1 MLRRLSLSLSLLCL
15 VALIPSF
22 AEVTRLPSFPVTPA
36 FVPGG
41 APFPAMSGWVLFDHV
56 LNQRDTPDSAQCL
69 DAGTLFT
76 FWSTDWLSFGG
87 LAREMFQF
95 KPSPEGEFFFW
106 SRALVTDLRLEAAW
120 RVEPAILVF
129 GYRHDCKHDIE
140 ASVRDAIHDTLFAQC
155 VFPSVGV
162 DLEAEL
168 NLPLVFQSADREP
181 DRFRLSAEYRI
192 VPVAS
197 PGGLLSLYADGRCSL
212 INRGTDTQVSVAEE
226 WNLDW
231 LVRAGAA
238 MKLGR
243 GGLRLQYALERIT
256 DDWASLSP
264 SPETVS
270 SVSFSFF
277 SGD

>member
-1 MLRRLSLSLSLLCL
+1 MLRRFFVFSAFLLVIASPPL
-15 VALIPSF
+15 F
-22 AEVTRLPSFPVTPA
+22 AEVTRLPSFPVLPS
-36 FVPGG
+36 FVAGG
-41 APFPAMSGWVLFDHV
+41 TAFPAMSGWVLFDHV
-56 LNQRDTPDSAQCL
+56 LNQRETPDSAQCL

-76 FWSTDWLSFGG
+76 FWSTDRLSFGA

-95 KPSPEGEFFFW
+95 KPSPEGDFFFW

-120 RVEPAILVF
+120 RVDPAILVC

-140 ASVRDAIHDTLFAQC
+140 ASIRDAIHDTLFAQC

-162 DLEAEL
+162 NLEAEF

-181 DRFRLSAEYRI
+181 DRFRLSVEYRV
-192 VPVAS
+192 VPVTS
-197 PGGLLSLYADGRCSL
+197 LGGLFSLYADGRCSL
-212 INRGTDTQVSVAEE
+212 INRDPDTRVAVADE

-231 LVRAGAA
+231 LIRAGTV
-238 MKLGR
+238 MKLGH

-256 DDWASLSP
+256 DDWASLTP
-264 SPETVS
+264 SPETIS

-277 SGD
+277 SDN

>member
-1 MLRRLSLSLSLLCL
+1 MLRRLSLSFALLFL
-15 VALIPSF
+15 IALLPSS
-22 AEVTRLPSFPVTPA
+22 AEVTRLPFFPVLPA
-36 FVPGG
+36 FVAGG
-41 APFPAMSGWVLFDHV
+41 TAFPALSGWVLFDHV

-69 DAGTLFT
+69 DSGALFT
-76 FWSTDWLSFGG
+76 LWSTDRLSFGG

-95 KPSPEGEFFFW
+95 KPSPEGDFFFW

-120 RVEPAILVF
+120 RVDPAILVC

-140 ASVRDAIHDTLFAQC
+140 ASIRDAIHDTLFAQC
-155 VFPSVGV
+155 VFPAVGI
-162 DLEAEL
+162 DLEAEF
-168 NLPLVFQSADREP
+168 NLPLIFQSADREP
-181 DRFRLSAEYRI
+181 DRGRLSAEYQI
-192 VPVAS
+192 VPVSS

-212 INRGTDTQVSVAEE
+212 INRGSDTRVSVADE

-238 MKLGR
+238 MKLGH
-243 GGLRLQYALERIT
+243 GGLRLQYALERVT
-256 DDWASLSP
+256 DDWASLTP

-277 SGD
+277 SDN